1 MQHPPPKEGGENGA
15 LTESIFCQ
23 AAIAVNGLTLSLV
36 YANVHGKDVHVNDC
50 LYVLLTLF
58 LRTFT

>member
-36 YANVHGKDVHVNDC
+36 YANVHGKNVHLNDC
-50 LYVLLTLF
+50 QYALLNVMVRTL
-58 LRTFT
+58 T